1 MEKTRLLYKANKKTK
16 RKINWFFIVIMVFLT
31 AYAVSL
37 FLPLFWGLINS
48 FKTAFDFDTN
58 RLGFPKPFT
67 LENYQNSLKLLY
79 VPVQDGLGQR
89 NVLVPELF
97 LNSILYALG
106 SAFLQTLACCFVAY
120 VTQKFPWKLCKVIYG
135 IVIVTMILPIIGAM
149 PSEIRI
155 LKTLGIY
162 DTIWGAW
169 ALKSNFLGI
178 YFLVFHAMFK
188 GVPKALP
195 EAAEIDGA
203 GHFTVLFRI
212 MMPMVIKTFATI
224 MLIYFVQYWNDYQ
237 VPLVY
242 IPSHPTL
249 TYAMYKAA
257 LSTRISSVPG
267 RLAVCLVVFIPI
279 FLVFIAFHK
288 RLMGNV
294 SMGSVKG

>member
-1 MEKTRLLYKANKKTK
+1 MQTAECKKHLRAKVNPFMAVILVLL
-16 RKINWFFIVIMVFLT
+16 I
-31 AYAVSL
+31 AYALSL
-37 FLPLFWGLINS
+37 LVPFAWGLLNS
-48 FKTAFDFDTN
+48 FKSPFDYDVN
-58 RLGFPKPFT
+58 RLGLPKPFT
-67 LENYQNSLKLLY
+67 FANYVRSLKLLY
-79 VPVQDGLGQR
+79 VPVPDGAGER
-89 NVLVPELF
+89 NVLIPELF
-97 LNSILYALG
+97 MNSILYALG

-120 VTQKFPWKLCKVIYG
+120 ATQKFPWKICKVIYG

-149 PSEIRI
+149 PSEIQI
-155 LKTLGIY
+155 LKKLRLY
-162 DTIWGAW
+162 DTIFGAW
-169 ALKSNFLGI
+169 ALKSNFLGV
-178 YFLVFHAMFK
+178 YYLVFHTLFK
-188 GVPKALP
+188 SVPRAFS

-212 MMPMVIKTFATI
+212 MLPLAAKTFGTV

-257 LSTRISSVPG
+257 LSTRISSVPE

-279 FLVFIAFHK
+279 FIVFSVFHR

-294 SMGSVKG
+294 SMGGIKG